1 MKSGEVG
8 KLSNEYFA
16 LVFTKEMSMTIREEY
31 VDILRHID
39 IKALM
44 NIKVV
49 KSLRLVEIYSRY

>member
-1 MKSGEVG
+1 MG

-16 LVFTKEMSMTIREEY
+16 LVFTKEMSMTIREEH